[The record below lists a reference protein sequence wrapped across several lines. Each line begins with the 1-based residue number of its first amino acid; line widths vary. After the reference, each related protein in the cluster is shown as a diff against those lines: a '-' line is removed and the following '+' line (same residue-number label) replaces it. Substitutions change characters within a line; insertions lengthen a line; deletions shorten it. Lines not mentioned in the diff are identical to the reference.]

1 MTRLM
6 TTCAMTLALA
16 APAWADGHAKTSG
29 AMAEDVSE
37 QATVRYIRRD
47 ADGNVVFDSMAADQA
62 PGATGA
68 VADAIARA
76 DGPTVGATDDA
87 VTRSVAAGEGLPSD
101 GMTPQVSAGALTEA
115 EQAGGLPQETAE
127 AMTAEGA
134 GGLADSFTAEMA
146 AQAVPATDQLD
157 AGGQAQGG
165 YGLTGSPDIA
175 SAGGVDSVPFDVEA
189 FATEMF
195 EQGYR
200 KGYVRAMTE
209 VRAEGIRRMQQRIQ
223 AGQFQD
229 RERFR
234 QQAQDTRR
242 GMTRDVLTFRDAQ
255 GNQMRFV
262 LPEGMSR
269 AEFLRQ
275 IDQ

>member
-1 MTRLM
+1 MTRLT
-6 TTCAMTLALA
+6 TTCAMALALA
-16 APAWADGHAKTSG
+16 LPAAAQE
-29 AMAEDVSE
+29 AAEDGAARTDVTAQS
-37 QATVRYIRRD
+37 TVRYITRD
-47 ADGNVVFDSMAADQA
+47 ADGNVVFDSEAAGAANA
-62 PGATGA
+62 PGPSTGEMAQAISQADGATIGETDALGGDLAFDAPSTGVIAGPRATG
-68 VADAIARA
+68 
-76 DGPTVGATDDA
+76 TL
-87 VTRSVAAGEGLPSD
+87 SEGES
-101 GMTPQVSAGALTEA
+101 MSS
-115 EQAGGLPQETAE
+115 ETAE
-127 AMTAEGA
+127 AMTEAGA
-134 GGLADSFTAEMA
+134 GGAADSFTAEMA
-146 AQAVPATDQLD
+146 AQAVPDTGALGGD
-157 AGGQAQGG
+157 ASSEGI
-165 YGLTGSPDIA
+165 GLSGSPDIA
-175 SAGGVDSVPFDVEA
+175 SAGGVESVPFDVEA

-200 KGYVRAMTE
+200 QGYVRAMGE
-209 VRAEGIRRMQQRIQ
+209 IRAQGIRRMQQRLD

-255 GNQMRFV
+255 GNRMRFV